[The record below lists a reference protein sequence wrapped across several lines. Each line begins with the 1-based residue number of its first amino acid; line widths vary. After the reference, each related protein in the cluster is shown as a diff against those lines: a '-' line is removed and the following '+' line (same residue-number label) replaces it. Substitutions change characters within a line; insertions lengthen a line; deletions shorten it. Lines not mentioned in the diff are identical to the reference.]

1 MKTKGVQITR
11 HGGPEV
17 LEWKELSLDP
27 PRAGELLVRHTAV
40 GLSIVPHWNYH
51 HENNEFA

>member
-27 PRAGELLVRHTAV
+27 PGAGELLVRHTAV